1 MWHRVVSYEV
11 TKFRKKPA
19 ATNFEEDSPNRLPER
34 GNQEGP
40 ENISDP
46 FTENK
51 ASHPWMQ

>member
-1 MWHRVVSYEV
+1 VVSYEV

-51 ASHPWMQ
+51 ASHP